1 MWLEQLLQ
9 RGCQRAA
16 EQVCLRD
23 VRRDVHWRQ
32 LDRDA
37 RALAAVIQRSTGR
50 GDRVLILSANRVEM
64 IEAYFACALAGTLA
78 VPINPSLTNPEVS
91 YLANAVSPTLIVAD
105 SLGLERLAH
114 ISPQTPTV
122 PIESVADL
130 DSSDSA
136 FPPASMTE
144 PVIMLH
150 TSATTGYPKGVVA
163 DHRYL
168 QFQAL
173 SWIAEMLPPPGTV
186 YLNTAPLF
194 HGSVT
199 IALNYLATGGV
210 VGILEQ
216 FTPRNFFRSIEKW
229 NVEHVFLVPSMI
241 ALLLQ
246 DKRAA
251 SLAHSSLTA
260 IFYGGAPAPDKL
272 VSQARATFDTPLHT
286 IFGTTEGSGT
296 ALHKG
301 PGDEPSSSVTPGGS
315 CAGRP
320 MPGFS
325 VRISTED
332 GDPVN
337 VGEPGLIHLAC
348 DGLMQGYWAN
358 PDATRKAIVG
368 GWLNTGDVG
377 YQDEKGFVWVL
388 DRRTDMI
395 LRGGQNVYPAEIEQ
409 VLRTSTQ
416 VGEVA
421 VVAAPSH
428 LWGQTPVAFIEP
440 AENNYVDQDE
450 LIALC
455 VRELASYKRPSQ
467 FIVIDR
473 LPRNTLGKIM
483 RKDLRQRAAE
493 LVGSGDQRHN
503 PSWWLAG
510 QRPRGGTHGGPGGF
524 SGPHW

>member
-9 RGCQRAA
+9 RGRERAA

-23 VRRDVHWRQ
+23 ARRDVHWYQ

-37 RALAAVIQRSTGR
+37 RALAAVIQRSASR
-50 GDRVLILSANRVEM
+50 GDRVLLLSANRVEM
-64 IEAYFACALAGTLA
+64 IEAYFACALTGTLA
-78 VPINPSLTNPEVS
+78 VPTNPALTNSE
-91 YLANAVSPTLIVAD
+91 LAFIANAVSPTLIIAD
-105 SLGLERLAH
+105 SAGLERLTH
-114 ISPQTPTV
+114 IRPQTPTV
-122 PIESVADL
+122 PIASIADL
-130 DSSDSA
+130 ESSDSA
-136 FPPASMTE
+136 FQPASMTE

-150 TSATTGYPKGVVA
+150 TSATTGHPKGVVA

-173 SWIAEMLPPPGTV
+173 SWIAEILPPRGTV
-186 YLNTAPLF
+186 YLNPAPLF

-199 IALNYLATGGV
+199 IALNYLAAGGV

-216 FTPRNFFRSIEKW
+216 FTPRNFFKSIEKW

-246 DKRAA
+246 DKRAS
-251 SLAHSSLTA
+251 SLAHSSLKA
-260 IFYGGAPAPDKL
+260 LIHGGAPAPDKL
-272 VSQARATFDTPLHT
+272 VRQARTTFNIPLHT
-286 IFGTTEGSGT
+286 IFGITEGSGP

-301 PGDEPSSSVTPGGS
+301 PDDEPSPCAANGGS

-325 VRISTED
+325 VRISTND
-332 GDPVN
+332 GDPVK

-358 PDATRKAIVG
+358 PDATSKAVVD

-377 YQDEKGFVWVL
+377 YQDEMGFVWVL

-395 LRGGQNVYPAEIEQ
+395 LRGAQNVYPAEIEQ
-409 VLRTSTQ
+409 LLRTSAQ
-416 VGEVA
+416 VSEVA
-421 VVAAPSH
+421 VVAAPSE

-440 AENNYVDQDE
+440 TEGDHVDQDE

-467 FIVIDR
+467 FVIIDC

-483 RKDLRQRAAE
+483 RQDLRRRAAE
-493 LVGSGDQRHN
+493 LVGSHSDRTGA
-503 PSWWLAG
+503 LG
-510 QRPRGGTHGGPGGF
+510 QER
-524 SGPHW
+524 

>member
-9 RGCQRAA
+9 RGCERAA
-16 EQVCLRD
+16 EQICLRD
-23 VRRDVHWRQ
+23 ARRDVHWRQ

-37 RALAAVIQRSTGR
+37 RALAAVIQRATDR

-78 VPINPSLTNPEVS
+78 VPINPALTNPELS
-91 YLANAVSPTLIVAD
+91 YLANAVSPTLIIAD
-105 SLGLERLAH
+105 CLGRERLAD

-130 DSSDSA
+130 DSSDSV
-136 FPPASMTE
+136 FPPASITE

-150 TSATTGYPKGVVA
+150 TSATTGHPKGVIA

-173 SWIAEMLPPPGTV
+173 SWIAEMLPPRETI
-186 YLNTAPLF
+186 YLNAAPLF

-199 IALNYLATGGV
+199 IALNYLAAGGV

-216 FTPRNFFRSIEKW
+216 FTPRNFFKALDKW
-229 NVEHVFLVPSMI
+229 TVNHVFLVPSMI
-241 ALLLQ
+241 TLLLQ
-246 DKRAA
+246 DQRAA
-251 SLAHSSLTA
+251 SLAHSSLKA
-260 IFYGGAPAPDKL
+260 IIHGGAPAPDKL
-272 VSQARATFDTPLHT
+272 VNHARATFNTPLHT
-286 IFGTTEGSGT
+286 IFGITEGSGP

-301 PGDEPSSSVTPGGS
+301 PDDQPSPSSTHGGS

-358 PDATRKAIVG
+358 PDATSKAIID

-377 YQDEKGFVWVL
+377 YQDEKGFIWVL
-388 DRRTDMI
+388 DRRTDLI
-395 LRGGQNVYPAEIEQ
+395 LRGAQNVYPAEIEQ
-409 VLRTSTQ
+409 ILRTSTQ
-416 VGEVA
+416 VSEVA
-421 VVAAPSH
+421 VVAAPSE

-440 AENNYVDQDE
+440 TKNNHLDQDE

-467 FIVIDR
+467 FIAINR
-473 LPRNTLGKIM
+473 LPRNTLGKII
-483 RKDLRQRAAE
+483 RQDLRQRAAE
-493 LVGSGDQRHN
+493 MAANHSNSSNTPVPKQ
-503 PSWWLAG
+503 
-510 QRPRGGTHGGPGGF
+510 
-524 SGPHW
+524 